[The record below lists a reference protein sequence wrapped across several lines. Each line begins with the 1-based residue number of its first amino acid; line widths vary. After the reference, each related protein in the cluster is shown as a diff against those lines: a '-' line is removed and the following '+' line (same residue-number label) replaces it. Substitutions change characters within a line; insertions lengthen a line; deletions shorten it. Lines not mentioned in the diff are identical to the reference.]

1 VPVSHQGLS
10 IDHESQRSIPGDRF
24 GAGWGG
30 NIERVWPLLSGMGFG
45 ESQDRDGS
53 SYCAID
59 SGARGGNRTGA
70 GCVGPLAHANAS
82 FSGAKPLGASS
93 IGNGAGLKP
102 SGRGL
107 ETETVGSFEQQMLP
121 HLGAAFTLA
130 RYLLR
135 EPADAEDAVQEA
147 YLQALRHFGG
157 FRGENARA
165 WLLTIVR
172 RICYAWADRG
182 RRHGWPADPE
192 LLDELPGSGEDPES
206 ELIRGELQERLALAV
221 EALPLPFREVIV
233 LRELQELSYQEI
245 AAVTGMPLGTVMSRL
260 SRARRRLQRAL
271 EAQGMGG

>member
-1 VPVSHQGLS
+1 
-10 IDHESQRSIPGDRF
+10 
-24 GAGWGG
+24 
-30 NIERVWPLLSGMGFG
+30 MGFG
-45 ESQDRDGS
+45 DSQDRDGS
-53 SYCAID
+53 SCCAIG
-59 SGARGGNRTGA
+59 SRARAGDRAGA
-70 GCVGPLAHANAS
+70 GCVAPLAHSNAS
-82 FSGAKPLGASS
+82 LIGTKPLGASS
-93 IGNGAGLKP
+93 IGNGASLKP
-102 SGRGL
+102 SGPRL
-107 ETETVGSFEQQMLP
+107 ETDTIGSFEQQMLP

-172 RICYAWADRG
+172 RVCYAWADRG

-192 LLDELPGSGEDPES
+192 LLDGLPGDGEDPET

-221 EALPLPFREVIV
+221 EALPFPFREVIV
-233 LRELQELSYQEI
+233 LREIQELSYQEI
-245 AAVTGMPLGTVMSRL
+245 AAVTGVPVGTVMSRL